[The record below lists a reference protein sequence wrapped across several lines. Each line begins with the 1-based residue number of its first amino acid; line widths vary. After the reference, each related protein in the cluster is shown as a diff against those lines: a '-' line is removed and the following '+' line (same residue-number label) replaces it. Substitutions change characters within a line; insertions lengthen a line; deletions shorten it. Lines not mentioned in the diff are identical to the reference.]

1 MKRRFAR
8 TAPALLACL
17 TVAGVVLVPS
27 SASADHERPLD
38 GFKHIVVIY
47 EENHS
52 FDNLYGNWGDI
63 NGQQVMGLSDATA
76 ANTTQ
81 VDQAGTAYP
90 CLLMSDVN
98 LMSPPLSPDCSTATF
113 SFGVGKPTTA
123 YHFGNAPFNIDEFIP
138 STATTCPIPTEL
150 FSQGR

>member
-76 ANTTQ
+76 ADDPGGEEPIT
-81 VDQAGTAYP
+81 VRG
-90 CLLMSDVN
+90 LLGARNRV
-98 LMSPPLSPDCSTATF
+98 ARRGWVF
-113 SFGVGKPTTA
+113 
-123 YHFGNAPFNIDEFIP
+123 
-138 STATTCPIPTEL
+138 
-150 FSQGR
+150 Q